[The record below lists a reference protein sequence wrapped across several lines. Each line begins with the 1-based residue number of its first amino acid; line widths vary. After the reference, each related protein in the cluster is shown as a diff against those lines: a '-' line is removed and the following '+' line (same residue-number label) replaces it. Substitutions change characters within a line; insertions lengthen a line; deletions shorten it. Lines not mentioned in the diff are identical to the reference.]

1 MLADDANLV
10 REAGRGNEP
19 AFRALYERHRTPL
32 FRFVYRLAGS
42 PDVAEDVTQ
51 ECFLALIQGAGFDA
65 NRGPLR
71 GYLFGMARNLVF
83 RRLRLSE
90 RESDEEPDAAAP
102 SDLLGELLTS
112 ERAGMVAEA
121 VRSLPALQREAIVLF
136 EYEEL
141 SLEEISIV
149 TGADVGAVKAR
160 LHRAR
165 ESLRNR
171 LSPLLIR
178 DGQRSCL

>member
-1 MLADDANLV
+1 MATDDANLV
-10 REAGRGNEP
+10 RLARRGNEP
-19 AFRALYERHRTPL
+19 AFRTLYDRYRTPL

-42 PDVAEDVTQ
+42 SDVAEDVTQ
-51 ECFLALIQGAGFDA
+51 ECFLALIQGAGFDSA
-65 NRGPLR
+65 RGPLR
-71 GYLFGMARNLVF
+71 AYLFGMARNLVF

-90 RESDEEPDAAAP
+90 RESGQEPDAAAP
-102 SDLLGELLTS
+102 LDLLGQLLTS
-112 ERAGMVAEA
+112 ERAAMVAGA
-121 VRSLPALQREAIVLF
+121 IRSLPALQREAIVLF

-141 SLEEISIV
+141 SLEEISTV

-178 DGQRSCL
+178 DRERSCL